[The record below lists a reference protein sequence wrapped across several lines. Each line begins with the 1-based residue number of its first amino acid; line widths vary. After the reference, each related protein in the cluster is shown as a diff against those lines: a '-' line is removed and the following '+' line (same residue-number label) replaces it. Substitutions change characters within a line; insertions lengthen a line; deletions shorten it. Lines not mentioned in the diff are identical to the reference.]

1 MFVLD
6 SSALLAYIKSERGAD
21 LVEAALPNAYISV
34 INYAETLAKLVE
46 WGSSIEQACEALSEM
61 EFTIVPC
68 TESQAVTTAAMLQIA
83 KQFGLSIG
91 DRFCLALTLEMNC
104 PVLTADKIWQNITL
118 DVDIQFI
125 S

>member
-6 SSALLAYIKSERGAD
+6 SSAVLAYIKSERGAD

-68 TESQAVTTAAMLQIA
+68 TESQAVTAAAMLQIA

-125 S
+125 R